1 MTERRQHRMT
11 GPYFGLAAAGFIMP
25 YSRLIPWLRDHGL
38 DIPALIAELFSTRI
52 GAFFGLDVIVSAI
65 VLILFVIVQ
74 GRRDRV
80 RHGWLAIVA
89 TCVIGVSCGLPL
101 FLALRERALQG
112 RVA

>member
-1 MTERRQHRMT
+1 MTEGKPQLLART
-11 GPYFGLAAAGFIMP
+11 YFGLAAAGFIVP
-25 YSRLIPWLRDHGL
+25 YSHLIPWLRDYGL
-38 DIPALIAELFSTRI
+38 DVSALITELFSTRV

-65 VLILFVIVQ
+65 VLILFVTVQ

-80 RHGWLAIVA
+80 RHRWLAIVA

>member
-1 MTERRQHRMT
+1 MIDRPNRLARV
-11 GPYFGLAAAGFIMP
+11 YFALAAVGLALP
-25 YSRLIPWLRDHGL
+25 YSRLIPWLGNHGL

-52 GAFFGLDVIVSAI
+52 GAFFGLDVIVSAV
-65 VLILFVIVQ
+65 VLILFIIVQ

-80 RHGWLAIVA
+80 SHGWLAIAA
-89 TCVIGVSCGLPL
+89 TCLVGVSCGLPL